1 MLAAQEYPRLT
12 SVNEQQRN
20 FTLALISHL
29 LFALLFIFFIPLHLI
44 DNDHGLG
51 IRVFQGFID
60 LNALGIF
67 QDNAFYS
74 ETGERFFRLVLF
86 FISFA
91 LVWGLYSVKLIT
103 PSTLGLY
110 FMWPYAAYLAT
121 RMKVEFIVFPFYM
134 IRTDLKWRHE
144 ALLIMAMLLLGELI
158 GERNFQLFAI
168 FRVALVIYS
177 RVNSPKLFIIGAIV
191 AAVGIELSFDVLATL
206 NNTIARFNYTRTI
219 ANPNYSV
226 IESAGV
232 LVASHHLSINPTQ
245 GWMIHLPFGALLLLL
260 SLPDIIRHAERRAMF
275 SGLGVYLVMTSLTH
289 AFQKASYYLFFL
301 PAVYTPIYERRFALL
316 FAVSWMHVLV
326 AILFYQF
333 LTAQ

>member
-144 ALLIMAMLLLGELI
+144 ALLIMAMLVLGELI

-168 FRVALVIYS
+168 FGSHWSFTAGSTRRNCSSSVPSS
-177 RVNSPKLFIIGAIV
+177 RLSASNFRLMFWRRSTTRSRGSTTRGPSPIPIT
-191 AAVGIELSFDVLATL
+191 LSSKVRGFWSPHT
-206 NNTIARFNYTRTI
+206 TCRSTRHK
-219 ANPNYSV
+219 
-226 IESAGV
+226 G
-232 LVASHHLSINPTQ
+232 
-245 GWMIHLPFGALLLLL
+245 G
-260 SLPDIIRHAERRAMF
+260 
-275 SGLGVYLVMTSLTH
+275 
-289 AFQKASYYLFFL
+289 
-301 PAVYTPIYERRFALL
+301 
-316 FAVSWMHVLV
+316 
-326 AILFYQF
+326 
-333 LTAQ
+333 